1 MAQPDSFQL
10 EILDRLSDIPCQDWN
25 ALLPSDAG
33 PFLRH
38 EFLNALEETGCVGSN
53 TGWQVA
59 HLLLKDHSH
68 LIGAIPLYLKQHSY
82 GEFVFDW
89 SWAQA
94 YEQQGMQ
101 YFPKALCAIP
111 FTPVQGSRILSASHI
126 DADIVRKY
134 LIEGLKTI
142 VIQNN
147 LSSAHVLF
155 PNASESKSLQEQ
167 GFMPRDSVQFHWHN
181 QGFENFEHFLAVLTM
196 KRRKNIR
203 REREQVSRE
212 SIHFRH
218 VPGIS
223 STDSDWEFFYRC
235 YENTYLEHHSNP
247 YLNEAFFKLWVQR
260 MPENLHLIIAERA
273 GNPIATSLLVIDP
286 KTSKAYGR
294 YWGAIE
300 HIPCLHFETAYYQ
313 AIEYCISNKIQIF
326 EGGAQG
332 EHKMAR
338 GFLPTTIQSAH
349 FIADPQFARAVKHFL
364 DREHQGIGA
373 YVDELA
379 EHSPLK
385 SSKVQQWIQE
395 ATTINQPRKM
405 APTPY
410 LRGITNLTP
419 LVLASAPRF
428 TMKSAKGVDAR

>member
-1 MAQPDSFQL
+1 MAEPDSLQL
-10 EILDRLSDIPCQDWN
+10 EIVDRLSDITSEEWN

-38 EFLNALEETGCVGSN
+38 EFLSALEVTGCVGAN

-59 HLLLKDHSH
+59 HLALRNSQK
-68 LIGAIPLYLKQHSY
+68 LIGAMPLYLKQHSY

-111 FTPVQGSRILSASHI
+111 FTPVQGSRILSARNV
-126 DADIVRKY
+126 DADLVQKQ
-134 LIEGLKTI
+134 LIAGLKTL
-142 VIQNN
+142 VVQNN
-147 LSSAHVLF
+147 LSSAHVIF
-155 PNASESKSLQEQ
+155 PHDSEAKGLKDQ
-167 GFMPRDSVQFHWHN
+167 GFMLRDSVQFHWHN
-181 QGFENFEHFLAVLTM
+181 QGFENFEQFLAALTM

-212 SIHFRH
+212 LITFRH

-223 STDSDWEFFYRC
+223 STNADWEFFYRC
-235 YENTYLEHHSNP
+235 YENTYLEHGSSP
-247 YLNEAFFKLWVQR
+247 YLNETFLKLWAHR
-260 MPENLHLIIAERA
+260 LPENLHLIIAERN
-273 GNPIATSLLVIDP
+273 GNPIAASLLVVDP
-286 KTSKAYGR
+286 TSSKAYGR

-300 HIPCLHFETAYYQ
+300 HVPCLHFETAYYQ
-313 AIEYCISNKIQIF
+313 AIQYCISNQIQTF

-332 EHKMAR
+332 EHKRAR

-349 FIADPQFARAVKHFL
+349 FIADPQFAKAVQHFL

-385 SSKVQQWIQE
+385 SSKVQ
-395 ATTINQPRKM
+395 P
-405 APTPY
+405 
-410 LRGITNLTP
+410 
-419 LVLASAPRF
+419 
-428 TMKSAKGVDAR
+428 

>member
-1 MAQPDSFQL
+1 MAEPDSLQL
-10 EILDRLSDIPCQDWN
+10 EIVDRLSDITSEEWN

-38 EFLNALEETGCVGSN
+38 EFLSALEVTGCVGAN

-59 HLLLKDHSH
+59 HLALRNSQK
-68 LIGAIPLYLKQHSY
+68 LIGAMPLYLKQHSY

-111 FTPVQGSRILSASHI
+111 FTPVQGSRILSARNV
-126 DADIVRKY
+126 DADLVQKQ
-134 LIEGLKTI
+134 LIAGLKTL
-142 VIQNN
+142 VVQNN
-147 LSSAHVLF
+147 LSSAHVIF
-155 PNASESKSLQEQ
+155 PHDSEAKGLKDQ
-167 GFMPRDSVQFHWHN
+167 GFMLRDSVQFHWHN
-181 QGFENFEHFLAVLTM
+181 QGFENFEQFLAALTM

-212 SIHFRH
+212 LITFRH

-223 STDSDWEFFYRC
+223 STNADWEFFYRC
-235 YENTYLEHHSNP
+235 YENTYLEHGSSP
-247 YLNEAFFKLWVQR
+247 YLNETFLKLWAHR
-260 MPENLHLIIAERA
+260 LPENLHLIIAERN
-273 GNPIATSLLVIDP
+273 GNPIAASLLVVDP
-286 KTSKAYGR
+286 TSSKAYGR

-300 HIPCLHFETAYYQ
+300 HVPCLHFETAYYQ
-313 AIEYCISNKIQIF
+313 AIQYCISNQIQTF

-349 FIADPQFARAVKHFL
+349 FIADPQFAKAVQHFL

-385 SSKVQQWIQE
+385 SSKVQ
-395 ATTINQPRKM
+395 P
-405 APTPY
+405 
-410 LRGITNLTP
+410 
-419 LVLASAPRF
+419 
-428 TMKSAKGVDAR
+428 

>member
-1 MAQPDSFQL
+1 MAEPDSFQL
-10 EILDRLSDIPCQDWN
+10 EIVDRLSDITSEEWN
-25 ALLPSDAG
+25 TLLASDAG

-38 EFLNALEETGCVGSN
+38 EFLGALEETGCVGGN

-59 HLLLKDHSH
+59 HLVLRDDQK
-68 LIGAIPLYLKQHSY
+68 LIGAMPLYLKQHSY

-111 FTPVQGSRILSASHI
+111 FTPVQGSRILSASNV
-126 DADIVRKY
+126 DADLVQKQ
-134 LIEGLKTI
+134 LIAGLKTL
-142 VIQNN
+142 VLQNN
-147 LSSAHVLF
+147 LSSAHVIF
-155 PNASESKSLQEQ
+155 PHDSEAKGLKDQ
-167 GFMPRDSVQFHWHN
+167 GFMLRDSVQFHWHN
-181 QGFENFEHFLAVLTM
+181 QGFENFEQFLAALTL

-212 SIHFRH
+212 LITFRH

-223 STDSDWEFFYRC
+223 STNADWEFFYRC
-235 YENTYLEHHSNP
+235 YENTYLEHGSSP
-247 YLNEAFFKLWVQR
+247 YLNETFLKLWAHR
-260 MPENLHLIIAERA
+260 LPENLHLIIAERN
-273 GNPIATSLLVIDP
+273 GNPIAASLLVVDP
-286 KTSKAYGR
+286 TSSKAYGR

-300 HIPCLHFETAYYQ
+300 HVPCLHFETAYYQ
-313 AIEYCISNKIQIF
+313 AIQYCISNQIQTF

-349 FIADPQFARAVKHFL
+349 FIADPQFAKAVQHFL

-385 SSKVQQWIQE
+385 SSKVQ
-395 ATTINQPRKM
+395 P
-405 APTPY
+405 
-410 LRGITNLTP
+410 
-419 LVLASAPRF
+419 
-428 TMKSAKGVDAR
+428 

>member
-1 MAQPDSFQL
+1 MAEPDSFQL
-10 EILDRLSDIPCQDWN
+10 EIVDRLSDITSEEWN
-25 ALLPSDAG
+25 TLLASDAG

-38 EFLNALEETGCVGSN
+38 EFLGALEETGCVGGN

-59 HLLLKDHSH
+59 HLVLRDDQK
-68 LIGAIPLYLKQHSY
+68 LIGAMPLYLKQHSY

-111 FTPVQGSRILSASHI
+111 FTPVQGSRILSASNV
-126 DADIVRKY
+126 DADLVQKQ
-134 LIEGLKTI
+134 LIAGLKTL
-142 VIQNN
+142 VVQNN
-147 LSSAHVLF
+147 LSSAHVIF
-155 PNASESKSLQEQ
+155 PHDSEAKGLKDQ
-167 GFMPRDSVQFHWHN
+167 GFMLRDSVQFHWHN
-181 QGFENFEHFLAVLTM
+181 QGFENFEQFLAALTL

-212 SIHFRH
+212 LITFRH

-223 STDSDWEFFYRC
+223 STNADWEFFYRC
-235 YENTYLEHHSNP
+235 YENTYLEHGSSP
-247 YLNEAFFKLWVQR
+247 YLNETFLKLWAHR
-260 MPENLHLIIAERA
+260 LPENLHLIIAERN
-273 GNPIATSLLVIDP
+273 GNPIAASLLVVDP
-286 KTSKAYGR
+286 TSSKAYGR

-300 HIPCLHFETAYYQ
+300 HVPCLHFETAYYQ
-313 AIEYCISNKIQIF
+313 AIQYCISNQIQTF

-349 FIADPQFARAVKHFL
+349 FIADPQFAKAVQHFL

-385 SSKVQQWIQE
+385 SSKVQ
-395 ATTINQPRKM
+395 P
-405 APTPY
+405 
-410 LRGITNLTP
+410 
-419 LVLASAPRF
+419 
-428 TMKSAKGVDAR
+428 

>member
-1 MAQPDSFQL
+1 MAEPDSFQL
-10 EILDRLSDIPCQDWN
+10 EIVDSLGNIPPGEWN
-25 ALLPSDAG
+25 ALLPADAG

-38 EFLNALEETGCVGSN
+38 EFLSALEETGCVGGN

-59 HLLLKDHSH
+59 HLVLRDDQK
-68 LIGAIPLYLKQHSY
+68 LIGAMPLYLKQHSY

-111 FTPVQGSRILSASHI
+111 FTPVQGSRILIASNV
-126 DADIVRKY
+126 ADDLVQQQ
-134 LIEGLKTI
+134 LIAGLKTL
-142 VIQNN
+142 VLQNN

-155 PNASESKSLQEQ
+155 PHASEAKGLEDQ
-167 GFMPRDSVQFHWHN
+167 GFMLRDSVQFHWHN
-181 QGFENFEHFLAVLTM
+181 QGFENFEQFLAALTM

-203 REREQVSRE
+203 REREQVARE
-212 SIHFRH
+212 LITFRH

-223 STDSDWEFFYRC
+223 STNTDWEFFYRC
-235 YENTYLEHHSNP
+235 YANTYLEHGSSP
-247 YLNEAFFKLWVQR
+247 YLNETFLKLWAHR
-260 MPENLHLIIAERA
+260 LPENLHLIIAERN
-273 GNPIATSLLVIDP
+273 GNPIAASLLVVDP
-286 KTSKAYGR
+286 TSSKAYGR
-294 YWGAIE
+294 YWGAIK
-300 HIPCLHFETAYYQ
+300 HVPCLHFETAYYQ
-313 AIEYCISNKIQIF
+313 AIQYCISNQIQTF

-349 FIADPQFARAVKHFL
+349 FIADPQFAKAVQHFL

-385 SSKVQQWIQE
+385 SSKVQ
-395 ATTINQPRKM
+395 P
-405 APTPY
+405 
-410 LRGITNLTP
+410 
-419 LVLASAPRF
+419 
-428 TMKSAKGVDAR
+428 

>member
-1 MAQPDSFQL
+1 VAKPDLFQL
-10 EILDRLSDIPCQDWN
+10 EIVDRLSAIPSSEWN
-25 ALLPSDAG
+25 ALLPIDAG

-38 EFLNALEETGCVGSN
+38 EFLSALEETGCVGGN

-59 HLLLKDHSH
+59 HLILKDDQK
-68 LIGAIPLYLKQHSY
+68 LLGAMPLYLKQHSY

-101 YFPKALCAIP
+101 YFPKALCAVP
-111 FTPVQGSRILSASHI
+111 FTPVQGSRILSAGDVDGSL
-126 DADIVRKY
+126 VGQR
-134 LIEGLKTI
+134 LIEGLKTL
-142 VIQNN
+142 VLQNN
-147 LSSAHVLF
+147 LSSAHALF
-155 PNASESKSLQEQ
+155 PYAAEVNELKNQ
-167 GFMPRDSVQFHWHN
+167 GFMLRDSVQFHWHN
-181 QGFENFEHFLAVLTM
+181 QGFTNFEQFLAALTM

-212 SIHFRH
+212 LISFRH
-218 VPGIS
+218 VPGIT
-223 STDSDWEFFYRC
+223 STDADWQFFYRC

-247 YLNEAFFKLWVQR
+247 YLTEAFFKLWSKR
-260 MPENLHLIIAERA
+260 MPENLHLIIAERS
-273 GNPIATSLLVIDP
+273 GIPIAASMLVVDP
-286 KTSKAYGR
+286 TTSKAYGR

-300 HIPCLHFETAYYQ
+300 HVNCLHFETAYYQ
-313 AIEYCISNKIQIF
+313 AIEYCIANQIQIF

-349 FIADPQFARAVKHFL
+349 FIADPQFAKAVQHFL
-364 DREHQGIGA
+364 NREHQGIGA

-385 SSKVQQWIQE
+385 SSKVQ
-395 ATTINQPRKM
+395 P
-405 APTPY
+405 
-410 LRGITNLTP
+410 
-419 LVLASAPRF
+419 
-428 TMKSAKGVDAR
+428 

>member
-1 MAQPDSFQL
+1 VADSEQHHL
-10 EILDRLSDIPCQDWN
+10 EIIDSLSDVSSAAWN
-25 ALLPSDAG
+25 TLLPADAG

-38 EFLNALEETGCVGSN
+38 EFLNTLEETGCVGGN

-59 HLLLKDHSH
+59 HLLLQDHKK
-68 LIGAIPLYLKQHSY
+68 LVGAMPLYLKQHSY

-111 FTPVQGSRILSASHI
+111 FTPVQGSRILCTPEANKDEISKKIIA
-126 DADIVRKY
+126 
-134 LIEGLKTI
+134 GLKTL
-142 VIQNN
+142 VLQNN

-155 PNASESKSLQEQ
+155 PYASEAHELKEQ
-167 GFMPRDSVQFHWHN
+167 GFMLRDSVQFHWHN
-181 QGFENFEHFLAVLTM
+181 QDFQNFEHFLAALTM

-203 REREQVSRE
+203 REREQVARE
-212 SIHFRH
+212 QISFRH
-218 VPGIS
+218 IPGID
-223 STDSDWEFFYRC
+223 STDQDWEFFYSC
-235 YENTYLEHHSNP
+235 YANTYLEHQSSP
-247 YLNEAFFKLWVQR
+247 YLSKEFFKLWAKR
-260 MPENLHLIIAERA
+260 MPDNLHLIIAQRHQS
-273 GNPIATSLLVIDP
+273 PIAASLLVVDQAS
-286 KTSKAYGR
+286 SKVYGR

-300 HIPCLHFETAYYQ
+300 HVPCLHFETAYYQ
-313 AIEYCISNKIQIF
+313 AIEYCIQHQIQTF

-349 FIADPQFARAVKHFL
+349 FIADPRFANAVKHFL

-385 SSKVQQWIQE
+385 STKVQ
-395 ATTINQPRKM
+395 P
-405 APTPY
+405 
-410 LRGITNLTP
+410 
-419 LVLASAPRF
+419 
-428 TMKSAKGVDAR
+428 

>member
-10 EILDRLSDIPCQDWN
+10 EILDRLSDIPCSDWN
-25 ALLPSDAG
+25 ALLPADAG

-38 EFLNALEETGCVGSN
+38 EFLSALEETGCVGGN

-59 HLLLKDHSH
+59 HLALKDGGQ
-68 LIGAIPLYLKQHSY
+68 LIGAMPLYLKQHSY

-111 FTPVQGSRILSASHI
+111 FTPVQGSRILSA
-126 DADIVRKY
+126 DKANADLVRQK
-134 LIEGLKTI
+134 LIEGLKTV

-155 PNASESKSLQEQ
+155 PYAIEATSLQEL
-167 GFMPRDSVQFHWHN
+167 GFMLRDSVQFHWHN
-181 QGFENFEHFLAVLTM
+181 QGFENFEHFLAALTM

-203 REREQVSRE
+203 REREQVARE

-218 VPGIS
+218 VPGS
-223 STDSDWEFFYRC
+223 TSTDADWEFFYRC
-235 YENTYLEHHSNP
+235 YENAYLEHRSSP
-247 YLNEAFFKLWVQR
+247 YLSETFFKLWAQR
-260 MPENLHLIIAERA
+260 MPENLHLIIAERS
-273 GNPIATSLLVIDP
+273 GNPIAASMLVVDP
-286 KTSKAYGR
+286 KDSKAYGR

-313 AIEYCISNKIQIF
+313 AIEYCIAQKIQTF

-349 FIADPQFARAVKHFL
+349 FIADPQFAKAVQHFL
-364 DREHQGIGA
+364 NREHQGIGA

-385 SSKVQQWIQE
+385 SSKVQ
-395 ATTINQPRKM
+395 P
-405 APTPY
+405 
-410 LRGITNLTP
+410 
-419 LVLASAPRF
+419 
-428 TMKSAKGVDAR
+428 